1 MKKKE
6 TWCKQI
12 LWSRFFQPPR
22 PPTPPLSDPVDNIR
36 CRSRGTSISWL
47 AGWSRSLVDS
57 KINYSSVHPKCTS
70 ILSWPLVCFSSA
82 ARIVAQ
88 SGVSIGVPFEV
99 DQLTAADEN
108 RDGWSRLFFLLFLH
122 SFFLPWLLVFFLLEE
137 YLHGYRKFVRKWGRG
152 GERREM
158 KRRTL
163 FRDCVLVRVIFQ
175 GKRIWYEKKL
185 ERNWIEG
192 WEKIFEGCEIKIFSL
207 LDSFFFFFLFKKHF
221 IGSDQGNS

>member
-1 MKKKE
+1 MKKE
-6 TWCKQI
+6 ATWCKQI
-12 LWSRFFQPPR
+12 LWSRFFQPFR
-22 PPTPPLSDPVDNIR
+22 PPPSSPPSDPVDNIR

-108 RDGWSRLFFLLFLH
+108 RDGWSRLFFLLFLP
-122 SFFLPWLLVFFLLEE
+122 SFLPLGSWFFSLRRNIYTE
-137 YLHGYRKFVRKWGRG
+137 YRKFVRKWGRN
-152 GERREM
+152 GERR
-158 KRRTL
+158 
-163 FRDCVLVRVIFQ
+163 DCLI
-175 GKRIWYEKKL
+175 
-185 ERNWIEG
+185 
-192 WEKIFEGCEIKIFSL
+192 EIKLCFEIV
-207 LDSFFFFFLFKKHF
+207 H
-221 IGSDQGNS
+221 

>member
-1 MKKKE
+1 MK
-6 TWCKQI
+6 
-12 LWSRFFQPPR
+12 SFF
-22 PPTPPLSDPVDNIR
+22 PTPSSSNPPLSDPVDNIR

-108 RDGWSRLFFLLFLH
+108 RDGWSRLFFL
-122 SFFLPWLLVFFLLEE
+122 FFFF
-137 YLHGYRKFVRKWGRG
+137 
-152 GERREM
+152 
-158 KRRTL
+158 TL
-163 FRDCVLVRVIFQ
+163 F
-175 GKRIWYEKKL
+175 
-185 ERNWIEG
+185 
-192 WEKIFEGCEIKIFSL
+192 FSL
-207 LDSFFFFFLFKKHF
+207 GSSFFFSWKN
-221 IGSDQGNS
+221 IYTDTENS

>member
-6 TWCKQI
+6 TCCKQI
-12 LWSRFFQPPR
+12 LWSRFFQLPR
-22 PPTPPLSDPVDNIR
+22 PPIPFSDPVDNIR

-108 RDGWSRLFFLLFLH
+108 RDGWSRLFFLLFLL
-122 SFFLPWLLVFFLLEE
+122 FFSPLIPCFFLLEE
-137 YLHGYRKFVRKWGRG
+137 YLHGYRKFVRKWGRSD
-152 GERREM
+152 E
-158 KRRTL
+158 
-163 FRDCVLVRVIFQ
+163 
-175 GKRIWYEKKL
+175 GKW
-185 ERNWIEG
+185 NEG
-192 WEKIFEGCEIKIFSL
+192 RCFEIVY
-207 LDSFFFFFLFKKHF
+207 
-221 IGSDQGNS
+221 

>member
-12 LWSRFFQPPR
+12 LWSRFFQPFR
-22 PPTPPLSDPVDNIR
+22 PPPPFPRDPVDNIR

-108 RDGWSRLFFLLFLH
+108 RDGWSRLFFLLFLP
-122 SFFLPWLLVFFLLEE
+122 SFLPLGSWFFSLRRNIYTE
-137 YLHGYRKFVRKWGRG
+137 YRKFVRKWGRS
-152 GERREM
+152 GERR
-158 KRRTL
+158 
-163 FRDCVLVRVIFQ
+163 DCLI
-175 GKRIWYEKKL
+175 
-185 ERNWIEG
+185 
-192 WEKIFEGCEIKIFSL
+192 EIKRCFEIV
-207 LDSFFFFFLFKKHF
+207 H
-221 IGSDQGNS
+221 